1 MVLVVFVA
9 NGEVLVANGKVLVAN
24 GKVLVANGKGTG
36 RCYLANECMA
46 RPIKKEAHVSLFC
59 NGFHV
64 PNDQIGDCVAEG
76 VFRFQ
81 IYVCVRVGLF
91 QVCGTW
97 ACAPKVCLLFRIH
110 TLCPYFCRMR
120 TDPFARAK
128 APTRSPMAIK
138 AARSRNMSC
147 MVSIR
152 ILHGHQPCK
161 TL

>member
-76 VFRFQ
+76 
-81 IYVCVRVGLF
+81 GF
-91 QVCGTW
+91 QVSNLC
-97 ACAPKVCLLFRIH
+97 
-110 TLCPYFCRMR
+110 LCPGGTLSGMR
-120 TDPFARAK
+120 YLGMRP
-128 APTRSPMAIK
+128 
-138 AARSRNMSC
+138 
-147 MVSIR
+147 
-152 ILHGHQPCK
+152 
-161 TL
+161 